1 MIALFTRVR
10 HSKEIFQYRFVSEG
24 GHKRAIEDD
33 FQTST
38 FMKKRTTV
46 EKFNWKKA
54 SAVCLGLALL
64 LLWLSP
70 AIGWAADSPSSTVF
84 NVREFGAAGSGKTL
98 DTAAIQKAF
107 DVCGKAGGGT
117 VLFPAGTYLSQP
129 LTVRTKTTVQ
139 LEAGATL
146 LASPNQSD
154 FMKVPGDWLKA
165 SSGSDFI
172 PFIGGKRL
180 ADITF
185 TGQGTIDGNGA
196 AWWGE
201 AEKARQIKPGYTLP
215 RPNLIVLDRCQN
227 VRMENIT
234 LQNSPKFHFV
244 PSDCEDV
251 VVSNVTILAPAHAA
265 NTDAIDPSGRRML
278 ITKCKID
285 VGDDNVAIKA
295 GKKIPGHD
303 FESEDIT
310 VTDCTFLHG
319 HGVSIGS
326 ETAGGVRNVTVRN
339 CTFENTENGLRIKSQ
354 RGKGGLVENIRYSD
368 ITMKNVNPAITLTCY
383 YMNNSAGDTAQ
394 SSVAKEDSAQLASTK
409 TPVFR
414 NIYISNVTAT
424 CQKSAGVITGLPESE
439 ISNVILEN
447 VRISS
452 STGLAIK
459 NAMGVKL
466 KNVQVT
472 VGQGPPFIL
481 DNAQVEGLEQASG
494 K

>member
-1 MIALFTRVR
+1 MITLFSRAR
-10 HSKEIFQYRFVSEG
+10 QSKEILPSLFISEG
-24 GHKRAIEDD
+24 RYEGATDDD
-33 FQTST
+33 FQMGTL
-38 FMKKRTTV
+38 MKKRNIIG
-46 EKFNWKKA
+46 KLNGRKA
-54 SAVCLGLALL
+54 SVACLWLAMS

-70 AIGWAADSPSSTVF
+70 VIGRAADSSSSKVF
-84 NVREFGAAGSGKTL
+84 NVRELGATGNGKTL

-129 LTVRTKTTVQ
+129 LTLRARTTVL

-146 LASPNQSD
+146 LATTDQSD
-154 FMKVPGDWLKA
+154 FMKVRGNWLEAK
-165 SSGSDFI
+165 SSGDFI
-172 PFIGGKRL
+172 PFIGGRNL
-180 ADITF
+180 TDITF

-196 AWWGE
+196 AWCGE
-201 AEKARQIKPGYTLP
+201 AEKARQKKSGYTLP
-215 RPNLIVLDRCQN
+215 RPNLIGLDRCQN

-244 PSDCEDV
+244 PADCEDV
-251 VVSNVTILAPAHAA
+251 VVSNVTILAPVHAA

-285 VGDDNVAIKA
+285 VGDDDVAIKA
-295 GKKIPGHD
+295 GKSTPPGQ

-310 VTDCTFLHG
+310 VSDCTILHG
-319 HGVSIGS
+319 HGISIGS
-326 ETAGGVRNVTVRN
+326 ETDGGVRNVTVRN

-394 SSVAKEDSAQLASTK
+394 PSAAQADSAQLASTR

-414 NIYISNVTAT
+414 NIYISNVTAS
-424 CQKSAGVITGLPESE
+424 CLKSAGVITGLPDSP
-439 ISNVILEN
+439 ISNVVFEN
-447 VRISS
+447 VRISAAS
-452 STGLAIK
+452 GLAIK
-459 NAMGVKL
+459 NAKGIQFKD
-466 KNVQVT
+466 VQVT
-472 VGQGPPFIL
+472 ATEGPPFIL
-481 DNAQVEGLEQASG
+481 NNAQVEGLAQTGG